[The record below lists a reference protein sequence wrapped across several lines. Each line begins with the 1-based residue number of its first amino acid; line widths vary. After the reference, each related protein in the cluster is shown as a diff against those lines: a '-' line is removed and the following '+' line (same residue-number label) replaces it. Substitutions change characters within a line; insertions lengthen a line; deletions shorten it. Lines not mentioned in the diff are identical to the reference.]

1 MSADQDKPTAGLLA
15 AEAWRAKQQAA
26 EQERTAIEQLTANAE
41 KLADSVRQ
49 LAHIIKVQ
57 TAKIESLEQENSGL
71 KQALE
76 AALQR
81 EATNSQKGDAS

>member
-1 MSADQDKPTAGLLA
+1 MGHQDKPTAGLLA
-15 AEAWRAKQQAA
+15 TAAWKERRQEAQ
-26 EQERTAIEQLTANAE
+26 QERAAIEQLAADAG

>member
-1 MSADQDKPTAGLLA
+1 MADKYKPTAGLLA
-15 AEAWRAKQQAA
+15 TAAWRARQQAA

-49 LAHIIKVQ
+49 LAHVVKVQ
-57 TAKIESLEQENSGL
+57 ETKIHSLEQENAAL

-81 EATNSQKGDAS
+81 EVASQKGAAP

>member
-1 MSADQDKPTAGLLA
+1 MADKYKPTAGLLA
-15 AEAWRAKQQAA
+15 AAAWLARQQAA

-49 LAHIIKVQ
+49 LAHVVKVQ
-57 TAKIESLEQENSGL
+57 ETKIHSLEQENAAL

-76 AALQR
+76 SALQR
-81 EATNSQKGDAS
+81 EAASQKGAAP

>member
-1 MSADQDKPTAGLLA
+1 MSADQEKPTAGLLA
-15 AEAWRAKQQAA
+15 AAAWRARKQAA

-49 LAHIIKVQ
+49 LAHVVKVQ
-57 TAKIESLEQENSGL
+57 EAKIDSLVQENGAL

-81 EATNSQKGDAS
+81 EAASQKGAAP

>member
-1 MSADQDKPTAGLLA
+1 MSAGQDKPTAGLLPA
-15 AEAWRAKQQAA
+15 AAWLARQQVA

-49 LAHIIKVQ
+49 LAHVVKVQ
-57 TAKIESLEQENSGL
+57 EEKIHSLEQENAAL

-81 EATNSQKGDAS
+81 EAASQKGAAP

>member
-15 AEAWRAKQQAA
+15 TAAWRARQRAA

-49 LAHIIKVQ
+49 LAHVVKVQ
-57 TAKIESLEQENSGL
+57 ETKIHSLEQENAAL

-81 EATNSQKGDAS
+81 EVASQKGAAP